1 MRGFLARMDRN
12 WTLTLSQRNGNAC
25 WKVEI
30 FFELVYKERV
40 VRHPPIWFFLFL
52 VGILST
58 FSLLYAPQPPHG
70 KSKPGWDHKP
80 QPSWWEIEIL
90 IESKG
95 TYSLTRKDVS
105 YKGDYS
111 FVLEW
116 TGCMEQDDEDFLLFH
131 EDWNLRSWEASEK
144 AISPSS
150 RVVLSTLNFQ
160 EKPRFRLN
168 YILKREDFLFFD
180 FAVLG
185 FSIPQHMSGE
195 NFLLTLPASA
205 EYADQA
211 GTSYN
216 VYVTRGSNRIVLQ
229 EKTLKKENVKKSFA
243 WHWEDKEHPSGEKNV
258 NHFFHGH
265 DVKVTVT
272 MLTHFE

>member
-1 MRGFLARMDRN
+1 MVKH
-12 WTLTLSQRNGNAC
+12 SQ
-25 WKVEI
+25 
-30 FFELVYKERV
+30 
-40 VRHPPIWFFLFL
+40 IWFFLFL
-52 VGILST
+52 VGILSGD
-58 FSLLYAPQPPHG
+58 SLLFAPQPPQE
-70 KSKPGWDHKP
+70 KSKPGWDHKT

-90 IESKG
+90 IETKG

-131 EDWNLRSWEASEK
+131 EDWDLRSWEANEK

-150 RVVLSTLNFQ
+150 RVALSTSNFQ

-168 YILKREDFLFFD
+168 YILKRENSLFFD

-185 FSIPQHMSGE
+185 FTIPQHMSEG
-195 NFLLTLPASA
+195 NFLLTLPVSA

-216 VYVTRGSNRIVLQ
+216 VHVIRGSNRIVLQ
-229 EKTLKKENVKKSFA
+229 EKTLKKEKVKKSFA
-243 WHWEDKEHPSGEKNV
+243 WSWEDKVYSSTDMNARPILQE
-258 NHFFHGH
+258 H

-272 MLTHFE
+272 MLTHFQ